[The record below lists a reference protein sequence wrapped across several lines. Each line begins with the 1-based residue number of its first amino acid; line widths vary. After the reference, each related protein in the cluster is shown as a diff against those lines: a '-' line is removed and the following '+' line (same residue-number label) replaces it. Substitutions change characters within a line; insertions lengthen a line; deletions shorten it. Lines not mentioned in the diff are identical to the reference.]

1 MCGLDAAQ
9 RHEDSIAR
17 TIRVVGH
24 VLMAQPAVGLEAV
37 RLKLI
42 VVLVVYGPGDTSNKL
57 EPWHSLGGVL
67 ADVTNLIAADARG

>member
-17 TIRVVGH
+17 AIQVVGR
-24 VLMAQPAVGLEAV
+24 VLMAQPAVGPEAV

-42 VVLVVYGPGDTSNKL
+42 VVLAVYGPSDTSNEL
-57 EPWHSLGGVL
+57 EPWHSLSSVL